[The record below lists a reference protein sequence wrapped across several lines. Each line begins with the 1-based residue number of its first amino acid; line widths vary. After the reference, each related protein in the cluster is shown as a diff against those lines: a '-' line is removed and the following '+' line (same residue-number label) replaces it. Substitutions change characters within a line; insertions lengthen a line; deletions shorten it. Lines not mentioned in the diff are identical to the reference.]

1 MTGGCDSTQVPC
13 PCWSCNSL
21 SCLITTRQGLAPSPS
36 TVPWVTSLWVPAPP
50 RPPLA
55 MPMGAREHPLGPVY
69 FFPIRFHGGSP
80 DLHTALPAHP
90 SSSAQGVTASSS
102 CWPRSSSSPGPRN
115 ASFARRALAGLDSAW
130 PQQHPPQPSSP
141 SPCQWPALQQSTP
154 APKPSPEGAN
164 GNGEPGPGDT
174 ARGRQQKPRA
184 TQVQHPQRG
193 YHAPGA
199 PQQHPDPVPATGA
212 LGTPCTQ
219 GTRGFSQDKP
229 ACQGSWVI
237 NISLPGLFLARGRA
251 AEAFPQL
258 FQHAAPLRGVRSS
271 HTGQVST
278 LQASPGDALGCV
290 LPFQPAPG
298 HAQPGRGAVPS
309 QADGTAGTSPPPL
322 RVSLAQEA
330 PEGVTA
336 LSQHLL
342 FEPLL
347 QDRLLP
353 SPPAGTYTHVCAHAC
368 VYFPH
373 STCERGSAA
382 AFPTNLDW
390 FDYSPALG

>member
-141 SPCQWPALQQSTP
+141 SPCQWPALQQSTLLQNHLQKVLMGTESL
-154 APKPSPEGAN
+154 APVTQQGEGSRN
-164 GNGEPGPGDT
+164 
-174 ARGRQQKPRA
+174 
-184 TQVQHPQRG
+184 
-193 YHAPGA
+193 
-199 PQQHPDPVPATGA
+199 PVPPRCSTHRG
-212 LGTPCTQ
+212 GTMLQVPPSSTQ
-219 GTRGFSQDKP
+219 T
-229 ACQGSWVI
+229 
-237 NISLPGLFLARGRA
+237 
-251 AEAFPQL
+251 
-258 FQHAAPLRGVRSS
+258 
-271 HTGQVST
+271 
-278 LQASPGDALGCV
+278 
-290 LPFQPAPG
+290 PFQPQGRWGHPAPRGRGVSPRTSQPARAPG
-298 HAQPGRGAVPS
+298 
-309 QADGTAGTSPPPL
+309 L
-322 RVSLAQEA
+322 
-330 PEGVTA
+330 
-336 LSQHLL
+336 
-342 FEPLL
+342 
-347 QDRLLP
+347 
-353 SPPAGTYTHVCAHAC
+353 
-368 VYFPH
+368 
-373 STCERGSAA
+373 
-382 AFPTNLDW
+382 
-390 FDYSPALG
+390 